1 VSDDLIRQYMAQDQL
16 ARILGIELVSV
27 GSGSAVT
34 RMTIDTRHMNGAGV
48 VHGGTIFSLADIAF
62 AAASNSAGTL
72 ALALDVT
79 INFVKAVKSGALT
92 ARATETT
99 CKGHIG
105 LYDIRVEDQDGDLV
119 ALFHGTA
126 YRKKTPIAE
135 LIAGGGQ
142 H

>member
-48 VHGGTIFSLADIAF
+48 VHGGTVFSLADIAF

-79 INFVKAVKSGALT
+79 INFVKAVKSGTLT

-119 ALFHGTA
+119 AHFHGTA